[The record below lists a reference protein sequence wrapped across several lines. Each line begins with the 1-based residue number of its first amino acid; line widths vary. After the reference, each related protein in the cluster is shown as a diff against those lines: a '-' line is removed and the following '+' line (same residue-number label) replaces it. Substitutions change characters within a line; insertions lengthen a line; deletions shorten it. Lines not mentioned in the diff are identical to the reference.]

1 MSSTEEATVT
11 EEGTVTIPEEVR
23 DRLGLEAGDA
33 VSFAV
38 EGDVTV
44 TLRKAGD
51 PMDQLPSVQER
62 LALMEV
68 DVERLQ
74 READE
79 QWRTFE

>member
-51 PMDQLPSVQER
+51 PMDQLRSVQER